1 VVQRWETNTWP
12 GITQAGEFDTEIRD
26 TRRPRLFDDGSR
38 FQNIKDRPMLFP
50 TNPEWFHL
58 GSYATPLVG
67 DVRQLAPL
75 VEWSSPPMGRL
86 GADGERMPCDTTGH
100 NLPVVTSAAT
110 QRLGKTF
117 VVNTY
122 EGAMRDSVPL
132 WVNPPAVVQLQEAVN
147 DEQRPHPEQGQERF
161 QEYSRP
167 DDRCEENPDRWSR
180 RRGRTMTGSV
190 QSGAQQ
196 SEGGTQREGSPRSS
210 DEVDLQNVIDGL
222 RHKRKFPTRDQ
233 PRTQGRYEPSS
244 KGTDQNEHRTRRH
257 KYETDPPPNGR
268 RKWAPH
274 GLIDDD
280 QHHKQM
286 LRWPSET
293 QRDSPTFE
301 GVWQDGRTSSRG
313 SKKTGLPV
321 FVSIAYDS
329 EGLHP

>member
-1 VVQRWETNTWP
+1 VW
-12 GITQAGEFDTEIRD
+12 F
-26 TRRPRLFDDGSR
+26 RR
-38 FQNIKDRPMLFP
+38 
-50 TNPEWFHL
+50 
-58 GSYATPLVG
+58 GSYADPLVG
-67 DVRQLAPL
+67 DVRRLAPL
-75 VEWSSPPMGRL
+75 VEWSDPPVGRP
-86 GADGERMPCDTTGH
+86 GAGGEPM
-100 NLPVVTSAAT
+100 
-110 QRLGKTF
+110 
-117 VVNTY
+117 
-122 EGAMRDSVPL
+122 
-132 WVNPPAVVQLQEAVN
+132 
-147 DEQRPHPEQGQERF
+147 PHPKQSQVRF
-161 QEYSRP
+161 QESSQP
-167 DDRCEENPDRWSR
+167 DDRCE
-180 RRGRTMTGSV
+180 
-190 QSGAQQ
+190 AQQ

-313 SKKTGLPV
+313 SKRTGLPI

-329 EGLHP
+329 KGLHP